1 MRISELLDINSLL
14 LQDRNCVRKKKCL
27 NKQNYYALAH
37 PRSLKEME
45 VILVIHWNKWH
56 EEIYHD
62 SFKMGLKVK
71 NK

>member
-14 LQDRNCVRKKKCL
+14 LQDRNCVRKKKSL

-45 VILVIHWNKWH
+45 VILVIYWKKWH
-56 EEIYHD
+56 EEKYND
-62 SFKMGLKVK
+62 SFKVGLKVK

>member
-1 MRISELLDINSLL
+1 MRISGALDINSLL
-14 LQDRNCVRKKKCL
+14 LQDRNCVRCL

-45 VILVIHWNKWH
+45 VILVIHRKKQH
-56 EEIYHD
+56 EEKYND
-62 SFKMGLKVK
+62 SFKVGLKVK